1 MLNSK
6 IIAKMIDHSLL
17 RPELTIDDVI
27 KGCELAKKYHV
38 ASVCVKPCDIPI
50 AKEVLKDSDVMVT
63 TVIGFPH
70 GSQSTKIKL
79 LETEEVIKEGAVEID
94 MVINIG
100 RLLSKD
106 FNYVEKEIREI
117 VNLCH
122 QNNVLVK
129 VILENC
135 YLTDELKISACKICE
150 NTEADFVKT
159 STGFGTNGATVEDV
173 KLMRSNCSPKVKV
186 KAAGGIR
193 SLDTLLAMYEAG
205 AERFGATATEKIIQ
219 EALEKFG
226 S

>member
-6 IIAKMIDHSLL
+6 KIAKMIDHSLL

-27 KGCELAKKYHV
+27 KGCELAKKYNV

-50 AKEVLKDSDVMVT
+50 AKEVLKDSDVMIS
-63 TVIGFPH
+63 TVVGFPH

-79 LETEEVIKEGAVEID
+79 LETEDVIREGAVEVDI
-94 MVINIG
+94 VINIG

-106 FNYVEKEIREI
+106 FSYVEREIREI
-117 VNLCH
+117 INLCH
-122 QNNVLVK
+122 QSKVLVK

-135 YLTDELKISACKICE
+135 YLNNELKIFACKICE
-150 NTEADFVKT
+150 NAGADFVKT
-159 STGFGTNGATVEDV
+159 STGFGTGGATIEDV
-173 KLMRSNCSPKVKV
+173 KLMRNSCSPKVKI

-193 SLDTLLAMYEAG
+193 SLDTLIAMYEAG

-219 EALEKFG
+219 EAIEKFG
-226 S
+226 